1 MPQPL
6 IPFGKQFREKYFT
19 NIEKDVYPVNHGSYG
34 VTPTPVHEKYIELIT
49 QNAGYTDKFM
59 KYTTRD
65 IYINSL
71 KEVGKV
77 VNSDYHNL
85 AFVDNATS
93 GVNTVLRSYPLAK
106 GDKIVVQSTVYGAC
120 GNTVKFLENRYGVE
134 AVVVDLE
141 YPITNE
147 EIVAKFDEVLK
158 KESPKFCMF
167 DTISSMPGVVFPFE
181 ELVKLCKKYNVLSL
195 VDGAHGIGNIPL
207 DLTELK
213 PDFFVSNLHKWFY
226 VPFGCAFLYVDPKHH
241 NNIHTLPV
249 SHSYLDDKTE
259 LSPEDQQNRLVDRF
273 WFTGTK
279 NYAAIQ
285 VIPEA
290 IDFRNKV
297 CGGEQT
303 IYDYCHK
310 LARDVGDL
318 VSKKWGTSYLDQ
330 TSTMVTVEVP
340 TAKFPEIVANWSK
353 LDNEV
358 YHQMFAKKAYTP
370 CIVHN
375 GKLYARFSCQIYN
388 EIDDFDNASDVL
400 LQVLEEVATNKSK
413 L

>member
-290 IDFRNKV
+290 IDFRNK
-297 CGGEQT
+297 T